1 MGIWTTEL
9 LPWEFSPTVLA
20 LCTLSAVGYWRGVR
34 RLRHSGGHV
43 SSWKSVAFVLGL
55 LSSYA
60 VLQTRVDYLA
70 QHMFWVHRLQHLV
83 LHHVAPLLLIAGTQG
98 GILTLGTPVQWVQRS
113 RDVVSRV
120 RGLQP
125 AFRLL
130 QRPWMAAVL
139 FVGLI
144 YFWLIPSVHFTAMLD
159 ARRYL
164 LMNWSMLVDGLLFW
178 WLIVTPRRAVGSG
191 SVGYGSRIL
200 MLCFT
205 AALQLLL
212 GAYITLHKSILFD
225 VYAVCGRAWAIDPL
239 VDQQL
244 GGLITWIPPAM
255 MSGIGILIVLH
266 LLLQDSRGRQPGFA
280 VAPEVTFTDTGKS

>member
-1 MGIWTTEL
+1 M
-9 LPWEFSPTVLA
+9 V
-20 LCTLSAVGYWRGVR
+20 CTLSAVSYWRGVQ
-34 RLRHSGGHV
+34 RLRHAGGDV
-43 SSWKSVAFVLGL
+43 SAWKGVAFLLGL
-55 LSSYA
+55 LSGYA

-70 QHMFWVHRLQHLV
+70 QHMFWVHRLQHLI
-83 LHHVAPLLLIAGTQG
+83 LHHVAPVLLIAGTEG
-98 GILTLGTPVQWVQRS
+98 GILMLGMPVRWVRS
-113 RDVVSRV
+113 ARAFGSRL
-120 RGLQP
+120 RGLQY

-144 YFWLIPSVHFTAMLD
+144 YFWLIPGVHFTAMLD

-164 LMNWSMLVDGLLFW
+164 LMNWSMLVDGLMFW
-178 WLIVTPRRAVGSG
+178 WLIITPKRARGSG

-225 VYAVCGRAWAIDPL
+225 VYAVCGRAWDIDPL

-255 MSGIGILIVLH
+255 MSGVGILIVLH
-266 LLLQDSRGRQPGFA
+266 LLLQESRARKPGPT
-280 VAPEVTFTDTGKS
+280 VAREVTFTETERS